1 MSDYRVAL
9 GHDVALASLVLMN
22 PQPSSPGVQIT
33 RRLYFGDGSVLNQG
47 IFVEWIYNVVE
58 SAAQL
63 SAILS
68 PMGLVAAS
76 FADVTINTRDQLY
89 GYRRY
94 NGRAIRPE
102 ASWENYFA
110 RNVTI
115 IIRDLVALP

>member
-1 MSDYRVAL
+1 MSDYRVAV
-9 GHDVALASLVLMN
+9 GHDVALASLTVMN
-22 PQPSSPGVQIT
+22 PQPASPGVQIT
-33 RRLYFGDGSVLNQG
+33 RRLYFGDGSVLDQG
-47 IFVEWIYNVVE
+47 LFVEWIYNVVD

-63 SAILS
+63 SAILT
-68 PMGLVAAS
+68 PMGLMTAS
-76 FADVTINTRDQLY
+76 SANVTINARNQLY
-89 GYRRY
+89 VYKRY